1 MGRKRAKA
9 VNARSE
15 VEENK
20 IKVAEASLAEQKKKN
35 RLIEEHHE
43 LFSFTSNTDNSD
55 PLVREYMQIKRRRA
69 LDRLKASDSKEMND
83 ETTSKPPS
91 QNPQ

>member
-15 VEENK
+15 VEAKK
-20 IKVAEASLAEQKKKN
+20 IKVAEESLAEQKKKN
-35 RLIEEHHE
+35 RLIKEDHE
-43 LFSFTSNTDNSD
+43 LLLFTSNTDNSD
-55 PLVREYMQIKRRRA
+55 PLVLGYMQIKRRRA
-69 LDRLKASDSKEMND
+69 LDRQKASDSKETDD